1 MAAMNPN
8 HQPILGC
15 LLGGAI
21 GDALGAVYEGCSPPV
36 EIDPALR
43 GILTDDTQLTL
54 ATCEAIVEARGVDPA
69 AVAARLAD
77 WFRAGRINGIG
88 ASTYK
93 ALSELAA
100 GGHWALVGRR
110 GEMAAGNGAAM
121 RIAPLAFWLDP
132 ADYDQR
138 RTLRDVCRI
147 THHNDEAYVGA
158 SAILVAVRAA
168 WKRRWTGEGDL
179 LELVIPSLPDSRVRD
194 RLAEFR
200 AYPANMPIPDI
211 AARHGSGGYV
221 VESVPLAILAAGRVH
236 GLGFERMLTELVISG
251 GDTDTTASMAGQ
263 IAGALV
269 GHDGLPEDL
278 LANLPDHDLVLDTAT
293 RFAGFVGERPQ

>member
-1 MAAMNPN
+1 
-8 HQPILGC
+8 
-15 LLGGAI
+15 
-21 GDALGAVYEGCSPPV
+21 
-36 EIDPALR
+36 
-43 GILTDDTQLTL
+43 LTL
-54 ATCEAIVEARGVDPA
+54 ATCEAIVAARGVDPA
-69 AVAARLAD
+69 KIAAGLAD

-121 RIAPLAFWLDP
+121 RIAPLAFRLDT
-132 ADYDQR
+132 ADYGDR

-147 THHNDEAYVGA
+147 THHSDEAYAGA
-158 SAILVAVRAA
+158 LAVAVAVRAA
-168 WKRRWTGEGDL
+168 WKREWTGDGDL
-179 LELVIPSLPDSRVRD
+179 LELVIASLPDSRVRD
-194 RLAEFR
+194 RLGELQTSSADIS
-200 AYPANMPIPDI
+200 IPDI

-221 VESVPLAILAAGRVH
+221 VESVPLAILAAGRV
-236 GLGFERMLTELVISG
+236 GTLGFERMLTELVIAG

-269 GHDGLPEDL
+269 GHEGLPEDL
-278 LANLPDHDLVLDTAT
+278 LATLPDYDLVLDTAT
-293 RFAGFVGERPQ
+293 RFAAVVDERLD